1 MKVKDLIKKLQTY
14 NENNE
19 VVLSDKDFILEYTSS
34 IEVESV
40 KANKC
45 VETKDQYVNECKDTT
60 DKKEDK
66 VIELIHIF

>member
-14 NENNE
+14 NEDNE
-19 VVLSDKDFILEYTSS
+19 VVLSDKDFILEYTSD
-34 IEVESV
+34 ITVESV
-40 KANKC
+40 KANKY

-66 VIELIHIF
+66 VRELIHIF